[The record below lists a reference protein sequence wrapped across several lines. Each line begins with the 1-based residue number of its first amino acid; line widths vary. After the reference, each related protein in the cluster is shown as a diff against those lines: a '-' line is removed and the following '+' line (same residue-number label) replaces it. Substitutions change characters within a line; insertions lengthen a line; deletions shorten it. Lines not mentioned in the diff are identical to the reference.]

1 MDKKNLTIARTN
13 LLTTVAFGGVAF
25 VYGLESPLIAAG
37 ISFVSLA
44 MNCVLCQRVGY
55 FS

>member
-1 MDKKNLTIARTN
+1 MDKSNITIARMS

-25 VYGLESPLIAAG
+25 AYGMESPLIAAG

-44 MNCVLCQRVGY
+44 MNYLLCQREGY